1 MVDWSRMA
9 FPERFKHL
17 HAVISSDRFLKMQS
31 LNNEIPFYICPF
43 KANETVEMERITK
56 QLANRLGQENVQ
68 VLEVNLYDLSIE
80 HLQKE
85 GDWDWYLS
93 NEASMTKAKLLEE
106 LQSMLDVE
114 TIVVPAIAHE
124 MTKESFDV
132 MFITGVGEV
141 FPFIRSH
148 NVLNNLQKI
157 AKSKPTVMF
166 FPGEYTHSMAGGAS
180 LELFGRL
187 RDDKYYRAFNIF
199 ETAV

>member
-1 MVDWSRMA
+1 MVDWSQMA
-9 FPERFKHL
+9 FSERFKHL
-17 HAVISSDRFLKMQS
+17 HAVISNDRFLKMQS

-43 KANETVEMERITK
+43 KASETVEMERITK

-166 FPGEYTHSMAGGAS
+166 FPGEYTHSIAGGAS

>member
-1 MVDWSRMA
+1 MA
-9 FPERFKHL
+9 NWGQRSFQERFTHL
-17 HAVISSDRFLKMQS
+17 HEVISSTRFLKMQS

-43 KANETVEMERITK
+43 KATEAVEMERLEK
-56 QLANRLGQENVQ
+56 QLANKLGQQ
-68 VLEVNLYDLSIE
+68 GIHVLEVNLYDLSIA

-93 NEASMTKAKLLEE
+93 NEAGMTKAKLLEE

-114 TIVVPAIAHE
+114 SVVVPAIAAE
-124 MTKESFDV
+124 MAKEPFDV
-132 MFITGVGEV
+132 MFISGVGEV

-148 NVLNNLQKI
+148 NVLNNLQKA
-157 AKSKPTVMF
+157 AKHKPTIMF
-166 FPGEYTHSMAGGAS
+166 FPGEYTHSIEGGAA

-199 ETAV
+199 DIAV

>member
-1 MVDWSRMA
+1 MA
-9 FPERFKHL
+9 VWDLRSLQERFQHL
-17 HAVISSDRFLKMQS
+17 LTVISSARFLKMQS

-43 KANETVEMERITK
+43 KATEAVEMERLEK
-56 QLANRLGQENVQ
+56 QLANKLGQLGVR
-68 VLEVNLYDLSIE
+68 VLEVNLYDLSIT
-80 HLQKE
+80 HLKKE

-93 NEASMTKAKLLEE
+93 NEASMKKAKLLEE

-114 TIVVPAIAHE
+114 SVVVPTIAAE
-124 MTKESFDV
+124 MAKEPFDV
-132 MFITGVGEV
+132 MFISGVGEV

-148 NVLNNLQKI
+148 NVLNNLQKA
-157 AKSKPTVMF
+157 AKHKPTVMF
-166 FPGEYTHSMAGGAS
+166 FPGEYTHSIEGGAA

>member
-1 MVDWSRMA
+1 VVDWSQMA

-80 HLQKE
+80 HLRKE

-93 NEASMTKAKLLEE
+93 NEASMTKVKLLEE

-166 FPGEYTHSMAGGAS
+166 FPGEYTHSIAGGAS

>member
-1 MVDWSRMA
+1 MVEWSQMS

-17 HAVISSDRFLKMQS
+17 HAVMSSDRFLKMHS

-43 KANETVEMERITK
+43 KANEMVEMERITK

-80 HLQKE
+80 HLKKE
-85 GDWDWYLS
+85 GDWDWYLG
-93 NEASMTKAKLLEE
+93 NETSMTKPKLLEE

-114 TIVVPAIAHE
+114 TVVAPAIANE
-124 MTKESFDV
+124 MAKESFDV

-141 FPFIRSH
+141 FPFMRSH

-157 AKSKPTVMF
+157 AKSKPTVIF
-166 FPGEYTHSMAGGAS
+166 FPGEYTHSIAGGAS